1 MKLNFFSKAIL
12 AKIFLYSGFFLPLL
26 ANAQNLAN
34 AQKSVDEMCLCN
46 RGPSKKIEGRDFE
59 VAVMTYKRGNIAHIL
74 GSFQSQGRNGP
85 SRLVPDTMNRC
96 RIALKCCTGTAQP
109 SRDISDSEL
118 KKVKDCV
125 ELEAGRMGAG

>member
-59 VAVMTYKRGNIAHIL
+59 VAVMTYKRGNIEVL
-74 GSFQSQGRNGP
+74 
-85 SRLVPDTMNRC
+85 MNMSD
-96 RIALKCCTGTAQP
+96 KEV
-109 SRDISDSEL
+109 DISHLPGEQLISSQKIDGKLPPKSSIWL
-118 KKVKDCV
+118 
-125 ELEAGRMGAG
+125 LS